1 MKRNNLKGSALLCLT
16 ALIWGV
22 AFVAQSDG
30 GDKVPPFTFNALRS
44 VVAAAALYIFYLI
57 KSAGK
62 SKSFFP
68 PEATSKSLYF
78 KSGAICGTFLCA
90 ATAFQQIGINA
101 YPKGAAI
108 EARSGFITALYVVL
122 VPLFMLF
129 FGKKSSPAIYFS
141 VLVAIAGFYMLC
153 FFGGIGRLYTADLL
167 VLLSSLCFAG
177 QIIAVDKFVAPIGGI
192 KLSIMQFT
200 VTALLSAVVALIF
213 ERPSLESLVAAAPQL
228 LYLGLVSSG
237 IGYTLQIIGQ
247 KYAEPA
253 VASLSMSLESVFAAL
268 GGWLISGNTLSPPEI
283 IGCMLVFA
291 AIIIAQIPEISPGK
305 SN

>member
-1 MKRNNLKGSALLCLT
+1 MKKNNLKGSAILCLT
-16 ALIWGV
+16 ALIWGI

-44 VVAAAALYIFYLI
+44 VVATAALCIFYFATG
-57 KSAGK
+57 KGRAAG
-62 SKSFFP
+62 FFP
-68 PEATSKSLYF
+68 KEAAIKKEYLKGGLTC
-78 KSGAICGTFLCA
+78 GALLCT

-101 YPKGAAI
+101 YPAGAAV

-122 VPLFMLF
+122 VPLFMLA
-129 FGKKSSPAIYFS
+129 FGKKSSPAIYIS
-141 VLVAIAGFYMLC
+141 ALTAIAGFYMLC

-177 QIIAVDKFVAPIGGI
+177 QIIAVDKFVTVTGGL
-192 KLSIMQFT
+192 KLSVMQFA
-200 VTALLSAVVALIF
+200 VTALLSAAVALIF

-268 GGWLISGNTLSPPEI
+268 GGWLISGNRLSPHEL
-283 IGCMLVFA
+283 IGCALVFA
-291 AIIIAQIPEISPGK
+291 AIIMAQIPEIRKKQS
-305 SN
+305 

>member
-1 MKRNNLKGSALLCLT
+1 MKKNNLKGSAILCLT
-16 ALIWGV
+16 ALIWGI

-44 VVAAAALYIFYLI
+44 VVAAAALCIFCF
-57 KSAGK
+57 ATGK
-62 SKSFFP
+62 NRPESFFP
-68 PEATSKSLYF
+68 KEAAIRKEYLKGGF
-78 KSGAICGTFLCA
+78 VCGALLCT

-101 YPKGAAI
+101 YPAGAAV

-122 VPLFMLF
+122 VPLFMLA
-129 FGKKSSPAIYFS
+129 FGKKSSPIIYLS
-141 VLVAIAGFYMLC
+141 ALTAIAGFYMLC

-177 QIIAVDKFVAPIGGI
+177 QIIAIDKFVSVTGGL

-200 VTALLSAVVALIF
+200 VTALLSAAVALIF
-213 ERPSLESLVAAAPQL
+213 ERPSFESLLAAAPQL

-237 IGYTLQIIGQ
+237 IGYTLQIVGQ

-268 GGWLISGNTLSPPEI
+268 GGWLISGNTLSLPEL
-283 IGCMLVFA
+283 IGCALVFA
-291 AIIIAQIPEISPGK
+291 AIIIAQIPEIGK
-305 SN
+305 KQSR